1 MWGKPVD
8 FFTKSLENDGRNA
21 GLRLEQTG
29 RSEGISNN
37 NINQNPNE
45 FGDILKK
52 FVQQGARLVFVVMVD
67 ECYADVKFYADR
79 QG

>member
-1 MWGKPVD
+1 MWGKAVD

-29 RSEGISNN
+29 RSSSLGSNNISNR
-37 NINQNPNE
+37 PEE
-45 FGDILKK
+45 FGDILRG
-52 FVQQGARLVFVVMVD
+52 FVQSGARLVFVVMVD

>member
-1 MWGKPVD
+1 MWGKAVD

-29 RSEGISNN
+29 RTEGIESNN
-37 NINQNPNE
+37 ISRSPNQ
-45 FGDILKK
+45 FGDILRD
-52 FVQQGARLVFVVMVD
+52 FAQAGARLVFVVMVD